1 MAEGRPRLPRT
12 PTRRR
17 ILIASADK
25 SVRIGI
31 SLLTD
36 QPEFETYTVR
46 TAEEALDILE
56 DNRFDEV
63 IIDTNVPEMGGR
75 RLKISIQKRFPDTKT
90 VLVTSFGAIQSS
102 EDILRFGPGDFIL
115 DKDEVGH
122 LLKSSILLDS
132 AQSDVARLKK
142 CYLDS
147 VSLLVNLLEL
157 QDPFRSG
164 DNHYVKRYV
173 QLIADR
179 MSLNGDMRDSLQ
191 IATMFRDVWRYV
203 LTRPLSKDLSS
214 EEQALIRNHTELT
227 VRILDEIDFP
237 WEVKSIIYHSHER
250 YDGTGYP
257 DGVKG
262 RAIPLGARILA
273 IVDAY
278 QAMVSPRPHRA
289 AVTPE
294 AALHELIGNA
304 GSQFDPEIVEFFVEI
319 LNSEDQAISR
329 AKKRGDTVVVLE
341 QDSGDLSLLR
351 VRLSAEGYKVMGSV
365 SGVEGLELIKS
376 MHPSAVLC
384 ATELSDMDA
393 PVLYEKLLALGEKP
407 PPVIFMATRNSTYA
421 RRDMLLLGAED
432 FLYKPVNI
440 NDLVIRLDII
450 LKRAEQRVDGVVR
463 PTGISGYIRDLSIPE
478 IIQILEMGR
487 KTALITLEGDENRY
501 VYMNQGEIV
510 HAVSGDAFGES
521 AFLDI
526 LRLRDSKF
534 SITHGVVTEKRTIN
548 RANIDLLL
556 DGLRMMDEER
566 RDLLERSQAPK
577 AAPEYNVPTSVP
589 STVQPASPLSED
601 LGRDIDDML
610 GSQEPKSDALDRMLD
625 GPRTD
630 AADSAAAQRADALDR
645 MLDGPSPADHV
656 AITRRPSPPRVE
668 EDFEI
673 PLDED
678 NAAWVDGAALDPGRP
693 R

>member
-1 MAEGRPRLPRT
+1 MAEGRSRLPRA
-12 PTRRR
+12 PARRR

-75 RLKISIQKRFPDTKT
+75 RLKIAIQKKFPETKAA
-90 VLVTSFGAIQSS
+90 LVTSFGAIQSS

-115 DKDEVGH
+115 DKDEVGS
-122 LLKSSILLDS
+122 LLKSSILLDA
-132 AQSDVARLKK
+132 AQSEVARLKK

-164 DNHYVKRYV
+164 DNHYVKRHV
-173 QLIADR
+173 SLIAEK
-179 MSLNGDMRDSLQ
+179 MNVSPDMRDSLQ
-191 IATMFRDVWRYV
+191 IATMFRDAWRYV
-203 LTRPLSKDLSS
+203 LTRPLSKDLSA
-214 EEQALIRNHTELT
+214 EEQALIKSHTELT

-237 WEVKSIIYHSHER
+237 WDVKSIIYHSHER

-257 DGVKG
+257 DGIKG
-262 RAIPLGARILA
+262 RAIPLGARILS

-289 AVTPE
+289 ATSPE
-294 AALHELIGNA
+294 SALLELIANA

-319 LNSEDQAISR
+319 LNSEDQLLSR

-351 VRLSAEGYKVMGSV
+351 VRLTAEGYKVMGTT
-365 SGVEGLELIKS
+365 SGKEGLELVRA
-376 MHPSAVLC
+376 MQPSAVLC
-384 ATELSDMDA
+384 ATELSDMEA
-393 PVLYEKLLALGEKP
+393 PALYEKLTALSEKP

-432 FLYKPVNI
+432 FLYKPVNV

-450 LKRAEQRVDGVVR
+450 LKRAEQRVEGAPR
-463 PTGISGYIRDLSIPE
+463 PSGISGHIRDLSIPE

-510 HAVSGDAFGES
+510 HALAGELLGEPAFNE
-521 AFLDI
+521 I

-534 SITHGVVTEKRTIN
+534 SITHGVQTDKRTIN

-556 DGLRMMDEER
+556 DGLRLMDEER
-566 RDLLERSQAPK
+566 RDMLERVSRVSK
-577 AAPEYNVPTSVP
+577 VPERSVPTSVP
-589 STVQPASPLSED
+589 GRPSNPPASMPPQED
-601 LGRDIDDML
+601 LERNIESML
-610 GSQEPKSDALDRMLD
+610 GPSDSVPPK
-625 GPRTD
+625 
-630 AADSAAAQRADALDR
+630 DALDR
-645 MLDGPSPADHV
+645 MLDGPSAEHV
-656 AITRRPSPPRVE
+656 EPTRRPTASIE

-678 NAAWVDGAALDPGRP
+678 SVAWADGSPMAP
-693 R
+693 RQ